1 MSEQDY
7 PIAAPG
13 WAAIDAVCS
22 RLHPGELPHQ
32 FTSQSAYDLD
42 SRHPLPAICVWEAAA
57 APATGTPAHWHFVTY
72 GLSELFEKSS
82 PVRDVSGFGFEL
94 CFRLP
99 RASVDG
105 VLEPMPPRWPLELLQ
120 GIARYVMT
128 GHGELDTGHLVDLG
142 GPLWGEGGG
151 ATAIEAVICVP
162 DPQLGKMTTPLG
174 SVLFLCLLGLCR
186 DELVAM
192 GGASDGATPASR
204 GPEGAAAAAEP
215 SAPGGWELS
224 RKIGLCGEL
233 APAAITDMARTS
245 WRSDPRRAATFRR
258 YALGV
263 LI

>member
-1 MSEQDY
+1 MSSENY

-13 WAAIDAVCS
+13 WAAIDAACS

-57 APATGTPAHWHFVTY
+57 SPATATVAHWHYVTY

-99 RASVDG
+99 RATVDG

-120 GIARYVMT
+120 GIARYVMS
-128 GHGELDTGHLVDLG
+128 GHGELDSGHLVDLG
-142 GPLWGEGGG
+142 GPLWGSDGGES
-151 ATAIEAVICVP
+151 AIEAVICVP
-162 DPQLGKMTTPLG
+162 DPQLGKITTPLG

-186 DELVAM
+186 DELLAM
-192 GGASDGATPASR
+192 GGAASPDAQAPAGGHAPDAS
-204 GPEGAAAAAEP
+204 GAAQ
-215 SAPGGWELS
+215 GWELS

-233 APAAITDMARTS
+233 APAAITDMTRAS